1 MNNLTELS
9 KNHKEYIQIVKTFG
23 GNVDPEDVV
32 QEMYIRLH
40 NHLERYPDKELNLF
54 YCWSTLRNIFF
65 DTYKEDTR
73 YSDTD
78 IAEFKTVEVED
89 NNHEEQE
96 AYNQLQQ
103 NINNVVNSQH
113 HFDSRLFEIYS
124 RQKTSIRKLSKETNI
139 SPRTIFWS
147 LQQTKKL
154 IRKELREDYEDYK
167 NEDYELLKKYEI
179 QQEQLTLD
187 L

>member
-1 MNNLTELS
+1 MNNLTDLA
-9 KNHKEYIQIVKTFG
+9 KHHKEYIKIVKTFG
-23 GNVDPEDVV
+23 GNVNAEDVV

-40 NHLERYPDKELNLF
+40 NHLERNPECEMNLF

-65 DTYKEDTR
+65 DMYKEDTR
-73 YSDTD
+73 YCDLD
-78 IAEFKTVEVED
+78 IKDFKTLEVEET
-89 NNHEEQE
+89 NKEEQE
-96 AYNQLQQ
+96 AYSQLQQ
-103 NINNVVNSQH
+103 NINSLVNNQH

-124 RQKTSIRKLSKETNI
+124 NQKTSIRKLSKETKI

-154 IRKELREDYEDYK
+154 IRKELREDYQDYL
-167 NEDYELLKKYEI
+167 NGDFELINKYEI
-179 QQEQLTLD
+179 QKEQLTLD